1 MRAEDRRHAA
11 VEQSGKRHLLARRLG
26 MEVHEH
32 DLRRGARFLDERVHD
47 LERADRRSHEECAL
61 EVEDRHRRPV
71 SGVDH
76 DQPATR
82 RARGQVRRPDDA
94 LGRLEVGADLAAAP
108 DVVAER
114 DRVGTRREQPVGQA
128 RRDPG
133 PVGDVLAVDD
143 AEVDAVLLL
152 QPG

>member
-1 MRAEDRRHAA
+1 
-11 VEQSGKRHLLARRLG
+11 
-26 MEVHEH
+26 
-32 DLRRGARFLDERVHD
+32 
-47 LERADRRSHEECAL
+47 
-61 EVEDRHRRPV
+61 
-71 SGVDH
+71 
-76 DQPATR
+76 
-82 RARGQVRRPDDA
+82 
-94 LGRLEVGADLAAAP
+94 
-108 DVVAER
+108 VVAER